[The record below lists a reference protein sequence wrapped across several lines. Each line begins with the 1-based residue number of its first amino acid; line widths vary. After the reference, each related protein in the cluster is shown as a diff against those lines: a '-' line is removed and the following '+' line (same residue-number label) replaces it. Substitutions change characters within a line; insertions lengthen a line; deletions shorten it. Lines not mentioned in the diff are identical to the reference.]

1 MGCVIN
7 AEIDLRVGKAEH
19 LFRLGR
25 RPTQHRFDPRPQL
38 SRAERFRNVVIGAE
52 FESEDL
58 FGLMRFRRQQ
68 NDRNLAAAPTYLS
81 TDLEPVLAREH
92 HVQQDEI
99 EGFAL
104 CHTNCIVAGGHQRHY
119 VSFGLEVRF

>member
-38 SRAERFRNVVIGAE
+38 SRAERLRNVVIGAE

-58 FGLMRFRRQQ
+58 FGPHEISPSAEGRSNYEARDTGSIWAGINFSGG
-68 NDRNLAAAPTYLS
+68 DALS
-81 TDLEPVLAREH
+81 
-92 HVQQDEI
+92 
-99 EGFAL
+99 
-104 CHTNCIVAGGHQRHY
+104 
-119 VSFGLEVRF
+119 